1 MPTNRTPIHRRP
13 TSHISYEAVEAWKR
27 ADFVA
32 LHRLLRL
39 RPWESSPLP
48 VEITR
53 LGVSQNDTPENCGP
67 EWDASMPKAIA
78 LQWQLLQIAGWPD
91 AARAEYE
98 RLLREAKEHAA
109 YCRERVVQLPSG
121 EYGAGTD
128 LASRRELLQ
137 DAMAEVK
144 YRQQLLDGLAEVQQK
159 WAIPSC

>member
-1 MPTNRTPIHRRP
+1 MNA
-13 TSHISYEAVEAWKR
+13 HISPEVIAAWKR
-27 ADFVA
+27 VDFMA
-32 LHRLLRL
+32 LHRLLGL
-39 RPWESSPLP
+39 KPWESSPLP

-53 LGVSQNDTPENCGP
+53 LGVSQDDTPENCGP
-67 EWDASMPKAIA
+67 EWDASYPKVIE
-78 LQWQLLQIAGWPD
+78 LQRQLLQIAGWPD

-98 RLLREAKEHAA
+98 RQLREAKEHAA

-144 YRQQLLDGLAEVQQK
+144 YREQLLDELGAVQKK
-159 WAIPSC
+159 WAVNAASSRPL